1 MQNAA
6 QILRESQLSIAAETY
21 SLISM
26 RHEDFARLLENA
38 ELSPRMSAPFSIFMD
53 KHEVTLMLDDV
64 DFETMRHALREAKIE
79 RGFRLLTF
87 ETELDLNVI
96 GFLAEVARILADS
109 SIPILAMSAFSRDH
123 ILVKQL
129 DLANALKALGP
140 YVHELC

>member
-1 MQNAA
+1 
-6 QILRESQLSIAAETY
+6 
-21 SLISM
+21 M